1 MGRKRTIKRKN
12 ETPESQI
19 NSINTSLALRP
30 VIAQTCLSSLC
41 KWGYMKSS
49 FALLFLV
56 LASYTGSSQTLKFV
70 SFSQGADF
78 LSFAYITNQKIIIK
92 ISQDGNV
99 LEWGIEQEPGR
110 FYSEPARLQPYMGRI
125 EYYEK
130 QFDTILNG
138 KMKSIGVTSIMYYGS
153 TENAALV
160 GKVRSI
166 GNVFF
171 NYYIDGTNEMLRGKI
186 KSAGQK
192 EITFYNSYDN
202 ESYRGKIKSI
212 GSTQITYYSSFD
224 DKAVRGRLKSIGSSN
239 YTWYTSLDRQGYQ
252 GSLKSG
258 RQYQIVE
265 GVNYIIW

>member
-1 MGRKRTIKRKN
+1 MKR
-12 ETPESQI
+12 
-19 NSINTSLALRP
+19 SLTL
-30 VIAQTCLSSLC
+30 
-41 KWGYMKSS
+41 
-49 FALLFLV
+49 LLFF
-56 LASYTGSSQTLKFV
+56 LAYNIGSSQTLKFV
-70 SFSQGADF
+70 SFSQGSEF
-78 LSFAYITNQKIIIK
+78 LSFAYMTNQKIIIK
-92 ISQDGNV
+92 ISQDGNI

-110 FYSEPARLQPYMGRI
+110 FYSEPAKLQPYMGRI

-138 KMKSIGVTSIMYYGS
+138 KIKSIGVTSMTYYGS
-153 TENAALV
+153 TENSALV
-160 GKVRSI
+160 GKVKSV

-171 NYYIDGTNEMLRGKI
+171 NYYIDAANETVRGKI

-192 EITFYNSYDN
+192 EITFYNTYDN
-202 ESYRGKIKSI
+202 EAYRGKIKSI

-224 DKAVRGRLKSIGSSN
+224 DKAIKGRLKSIGSST

-258 RQYQIVE
+258 KQYQMVE

>member
-1 MGRKRTIKRKN
+1 MKR
-12 ETPESQI
+12 
-19 NSINTSLALRP
+19 SLTL
-30 VIAQTCLSSLC
+30 
-41 KWGYMKSS
+41 
-49 FALLFLV
+49 LLFF
-56 LASYTGSSQTLKFV
+56 LAYNFASSQTLKFV
-70 SFSQGADF
+70 SFSQGSDF
-78 LSFAYITNQKIIIK
+78 LAFAYMTNQKVIIK

-110 FYSEPARLQPYMGRI
+110 FWSEPAKLQPYMGRV

-130 QFDTILNG
+130 HFDSILNG
-138 KMKSIGVTSIMYYGS
+138 KIRSIGVTSITYYGS
-153 TENAALV
+153 TEDAALV
-160 GKVRSI
+160 GKVKAV

-171 NYYIDGTNEMLRGKI
+171 NYYIDPGNETLRGKI

-202 ESYRGKIKSI
+202 ESFRGKIKSI

-224 DKAVRGRLKSIGSSN
+224 DKAIRGRLKSIGSST
-239 YTWYTSLDRQGYQ
+239 YIWYTSLDRQGYQ

-258 RQYQIVE
+258 KQYQMVE